1 MTVDGDMPVI
11 PVLLLGH
18 TTHGH
23 RIIKDVQQGA
33 RIIIE
38 HIRRMNK
45 GKLLP
50 IIRIVA
56 VRHGKHKL
64 RNRFQ
69 HIAGPIGSRADL
81 ELHAPHAVDETQ
93 YRDKLH
99 LPQAHSLAVTLIP
112 AASGAGTRAVS
123 AFCTPSICTVFP
135 LRGIKPTHNR
145 IATTNFGLSVLPI
158 GVLHIVNQRPRRSCG
173 PGTVA
178 FKTLRI
184 IAEYE
189 GERNHVLAHAIATA
203 VSRA

>member
-1 MTVDGDMPVI
+1 MPVI
-11 PVLLLGH
+11 PVLLLGR

-23 RIIKDVQQGA
+23 RVVKEAQQWA
-33 RIIIE
+33 RIIVE
-38 HIRRMNK
+38 HIRRMGK

-69 HIAGPIGSRADL
+69 YIAGPIGSRSDL
-81 ELHAPHAVDETQ
+81 ELHAPHAIDETQ
-93 YRDKLH
+93 YRNKLH
-99 LPQAHSLAVTLIP
+99 LPQAHSLTIALIP

-158 GVLHIVNQRPRRSCG
+158 GVLHIVNQRPRRPHS

>member
-1 MTVDGDMPVI
+1 MPVI
-11 PVLLLGH
+11 PVLLLGR

-23 RIIKDVQQGA
+23 RVVKEAQQWA
-33 RIIIE
+33 RIIVE
-38 HIRRMNK
+38 HIRRMGK

-69 HIAGPIGSRADL
+69 YIAGPIGSRSDL
-81 ELHAPHAVDETQ
+81 ELHAPHAIDETQ
-93 YRDKLH
+93 YRNKLH
-99 LPQAHSLAVTLIP
+99 LPQAHSLTIALIP

-123 AFCTPSICTVFP
+123 AIRTSSTCAISSFCSIESA
-135 LRGIKPTHNR
+135 HER
-145 IATTNFGLSVLPI
+145 IAATRFGLSILPI
-158 GVLHIVNQRPRRSCG
+158 DVLHIVDQRPRRPHS
-173 PGTVA
+173 PGTVP